1 MKQPRNGG
9 MAEKFHPRD
18 IWKLHLEISLM
29 FGLIQMNQNQQETFL
44 LAAMILLLA
53 DPSFMNLLISILR
66 KRRFVY
72 LYGNLAITIVAMW
85 QISSAGTIV

>member
-18 IWKLHLEISLM
+18 IRKLRLEISLM
-29 FGLIQMNQNQQETFL
+29 FGLVQMNQNQQETFL

-53 DPSFMNLLISILR
+53 DPSFINLLISILR
-66 KRRFVY
+66 KRRFMY